1 MHQAIPVSNAVER
14 AFGRIVRLP
23 PARAWVVV
31 LSCMAAAALGDFLTG
46 PELWFGPVYLLV
58 ICIATWSLGWREGQ
72 ATGIACMALTF
83 ALNGVSLYPHGAANF
98 AWNLGLRFVAVSIVV
113 VVIAGARRAYVR
125 EWWLART
132 DALTKALNRQ
142 AFFEL
147 APLLV
152 DAHRWRLLVYVD
164 LDGMK
169 TVNDLHGHAAGDTCL
184 RAFGA
189 AVRSMIRRNDIFA
202 RVGGDEFLIYLSVK
216 DESAAETVA
225 RRLHATM
232 NSVTVDSGTLKC
244 SAGGLVVP
252 PGEASIDYLVRSAD
266 SLMYEAKL
274 RGASLQV
281 GTAPDGK
288 LSRPGHPSAR
298 MPSPPLWVPPWTRRE
313 LDRRADGGGEQAV
326 SWMLRR

>member
-1 MHQAIPVSNAVER
+1 MSNAVER
-14 AFGRIVRLP
+14 AFGRMVRLR
-23 PARAWVVV
+23 PAKAWVVV
-31 LSCMAAAALGDFLTG
+31 VCCIAAGALGDFLTG
-46 PELWFGPVYLLV
+46 RELWFGPVYLLV

-72 ATGIACMALTF
+72 VTGIACMVLTF
-83 ALNGVSLYPHGAANF
+83 GLNGVSLYPHGAANF

-147 APLLV
+147 APSAI
-152 DAHRWRLLVYVD
+152 DAHRWRLLVYAD

-169 TVNDLHGHAAGDTCL
+169 TVNDAHGHAAGDACL

-202 RVGGDEFLIYLSVK
+202 RVGGDEFLIYMSVK
-216 DESAAETVA
+216 DESAAKAVA
-225 RRLHATM
+225 RRLHETT
-232 NSVTVDSGTLKC
+232 NGVTVDSGTLKC
-244 SAGGLVVP
+244 SVGGLIVP

-266 SLMYEAKL
+266 GLMYEAKL

-281 GTAPDGK
+281 GTAPDCE
-288 LSRPGHPSAR
+288 LPRPGHPSAR
-298 MPSPPLWVPPWTRRE
+298 MPSPPLWAPSWTRRE
-313 LDRRADGGGEQAV
+313 LDRRADSGGEQALPR
-326 SWMLRR
+326 MLRW